1 MVESLV
7 NNMESSKEIECS
19 IEKVL
24 DVLEGKWSFLIIKNL
39 FEGTRRFGE
48 LRKALHDVSPKTL
61 TMRLRELE
69 VNGIIERQ
77 SYATIPPKVEYSL
90 TEKGRSLDKIIKEMK
105 LWGSIWT

>member
-1 MVESLV
+1 MVEKVV
-7 NNMESSKEIECS
+7 NITECPPNVECS

-48 LRKALHDVSPKTL
+48 LRKALHEVSPKTL

-69 VNGIIERQ
+69 INGIIERK

-90 TEKGRSLDKIIKEMK
+90 TEKGRSLDKVIKEMK